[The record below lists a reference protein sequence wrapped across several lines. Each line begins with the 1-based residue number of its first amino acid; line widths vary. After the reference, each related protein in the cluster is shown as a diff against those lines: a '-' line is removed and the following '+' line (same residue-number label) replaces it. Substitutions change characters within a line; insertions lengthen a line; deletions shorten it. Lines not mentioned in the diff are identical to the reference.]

1 MTTKTTLISL
11 SAGVVGGILGSLLL
25 ASAPANAGTFVESH
39 TSAALRGSNGD
50 SVITTVNYGIYGSQ
64 MEGSIGVGY
73 GSDDDEAVIRGE
85 YRIYKSVAKDITL
98 EGEVEALYGTS
109 SDNLEVRPELR
120 VRKYF

>member
-1 MTTKTTLISL
+1 MRNAILIAIAGL
-11 SAGVVGGILGSLLL
+11 FASAGA
-25 ASAPANAGTFVESH
+25 ASAGTFVESH
-39 TSAALRGSNGD
+39 TSAALRGSAED

-64 MEGSIGVGY
+64 MEGSIGIGY
-73 GSDDDEAVIRGE
+73 ASDNDEAVFRGE

>member
-1 MTTKTTLISL
+1 MKNAILIAI
-11 SAGVVGGILGSLLL
+11 AGIL
-25 ASAPANAGTFVESH
+25 ASASAASAGTFVESN
-39 TSAALRGSNGD
+39 TSAALRGNAED
-50 SVITTVNYGIYGSQ
+50 SVITTINYGIYGSQ

-73 GSDDDEAVIRGE
+73 ASDNDEAVIRGE

-120 VRKYF
+120 LRKYFN